1 MPRATYNL
9 LSTSREHSPL
19 RLGSELLWR
28 MAGAVNITAGSH
40 HGQGDMGC
48 LGWEKSV
55 NIVFDVC
62 MFSGNSFCWDD
73 VDFLWPFKYLITWP
87 SSSGK
92 ISGPFL
98 RMCVRFVC
106 SRAFWKLQSGISMM
120 RFLNLLAFVN
130 CVVYLCGD
138 HLTLQGPST
147 TALCTVSRA
156 QSRSKWNNC
165 RDLKW
170 ICQHAILFHGCHRL
184 SASCQKKTQT

>member
-1 MPRATYNL
+1 MLMMMVRNEDEDDDDDDDDDNDDGEEARSKAMHESAFRSDPSRRVPKRGPHPRQGRMLFQSMKKRHTTNHPPDISRLHIRQVIPKPHPYPPYPMPRATYNL

-73 VDFLWPFKYLITWP
+73 VDFLWPFKYLIT
-87 SSSGK
+87 
-92 ISGPFL
+92 
-98 RMCVRFVC
+98 
-106 SRAFWKLQSGISMM
+106 
-120 RFLNLLAFVN
+120 
-130 CVVYLCGD
+130 
-138 HLTLQGPST
+138 
-147 TALCTVSRA
+147 
-156 QSRSKWNNC
+156 
-165 RDLKW
+165 
-170 ICQHAILFHGCHRL
+170 
-184 SASCQKKTQT
+184 